1 MQNLPAYYKELLAGY
16 ICNSISPEQVK
27 ELYAFIDR
35 EPATY
40 EQWMR
45 EPKMLQLVEE
55 NAGAAEELSADADLR
70 ISTFLGK
77 YTESSLQPAQHYSR
91 SARLIHLF
99 GGARKWWAAAAILL
113 IGISVAILITTDR
126 QNNTPASGLQN
137 VSGNDALPGKKGAI
151 LTLAD
156 GRKVLLDSLDNGVVT
171 TQGKTTVQII
181 NGKLVYNAIAKD
193 NEIIYNTMT
202 TPNGRQ
208 YELVLPDGTGVWLNA
223 ASLSRILRHL
233 QGTIERSLLRGKP
246 ILK

>member
-77 YTESSLQPAQHYSR
+77 YTETACSLHS
-91 SARLIHLF
+91 
-99 GGARKWWAAAAILL
+99 
-113 IGISVAILITTDR
+113 ITPVPHD
-126 QNNTPASGLQN
+126 
-137 VSGNDALPGKKGAI
+137 
-151 LTLAD
+151 
-156 GRKVLLDSLDNGVVT
+156 
-171 TQGKTTVQII
+171 
-181 NGKLVYNAIAKD
+181 
-193 NEIIYNTMT
+193 
-202 TPNGRQ
+202 
-208 YELVLPDGTGVWLNA
+208 
-223 ASLSRILRHL
+223 
-233 QGTIERSLLRGKP
+233 
-246 ILK
+246 